1 MCVPTGVYICTDNM
15 HTHRNDRILIKI
27 ASHCKNHKIKSE
39 EEMEETRVQEEK
51 KYKFSDSERR
61 AQSCNV

>member
-1 MCVPTGVYICTDNM
+1 MCVSTGVYIYTDNM
-15 HTHRNDRILIKI
+15 HTHRNDRIVIKI

-51 KYKFSDSERR
+51 
-61 AQSCNV
+61 QI